1 MKIAAE
7 QAKQV
12 AFENKKEMQK
22 LVDQQRKKKL
32 DLFQA
37 LDERKIELD
46 KQKKRELLIQQQISA
61 KEKEQHTIQ
70 SIINEERV
78 NFRVLEL
85 GMKMQKRKSDL
96 NKIAIEKQKLE
107 KRLQNLRDTVDCHA
121 EADWNRILSDTES
134 FATFKASESVVKYF

>member
-70 SIINEERV
+70 SKINEERV